1 METIESFKVDH
12 LKLLPGLYVSR
23 IDTLDGFSFT
33 TFDLR
38 VTRPN
43 FEPVMDTSVCHTI
56 EHLGATYFRSYFKD
70 DTMYFGPMGCRT
82 GFYLIFKGKRDK
94 EEVKKYVIECMRFII
109 NFEGKIPGASPI
121 ECGNYLDLNLNMAK
135 YYAKKYLNTLLGE

>member
-1 METIESFKVDH
+1 MEKIQSFTVDH

-23 IDTLDGFSFT
+23 QDEMDGFWFT

-43 FEPVMDTSVCHTI
+43 FEPVMSTAEIHTI
-56 EHLGATYFRSYFKD
+56 EHLGATFFRNYYKD

-82 GFYLIFKGKRDK
+82 GFYLIWRGKK
-94 EEVKKYVIECMRFII
+94 EAKDLLEPVKKCFEFILS
-109 NFEGKIPGASPI
+109 FEGEIPGATAI
-121 ECGNYLDLNLNMAK
+121 ECGNYLDQNLNMAK
-135 YYAKKYLNTLLGE
+135 YYAKKYLKALED

>member
-1 METIESFKVDH
+1 MKKIASFEVDH

-23 IDTLDGFSFT
+23 VDEMDNFKFT

-56 EHLGATYFRSYFKD
+56 EHLGATYFRNEYPN

-82 GFYLIFKGKRDK
+82 GFYLIFRGEKKPSDLI
-94 EEVKKYVIECMRFII
+94 EPVKDCMKFII
-109 NFEGKIPGASPI
+109 SFEGKIPGASAI
-121 ECGNYLDLNLNMAK
+121 ECGNYLDLNLDIAK
-135 YYAKKYLNTLLGE
+135 YYAKKYLECLEAK